1 MLLHPGS
8 LCASGG
14 AEASCPVKLSFS
26 VGSHSKSRCTRFPD
40 RKFLGKFMESPT
52 KSSIALQAIC
62 YMRSSCSPESWHNF
76 ELVLKNLAKL
86 CSASLFVEELQI
98 NQQCFAC
105 WFMPCWAPDP
115 YIWAYLRPWRLFVCQ
130 INGNGSGDSDDLLG
144 WGHSPNHFV

>member
-52 KSSIALQAIC
+52 KSSVALQAIC
-62 YMRSSCSPESWHNF
+62 YMRSSYSPESWHNF
-76 ELVLKNLAKL
+76 ELVFKNLAKL
-86 CSASLFVEELQI
+86 CSASLFVQELQI

-105 WFMPCWAPDP
+105 WFMLCWAPGP
-115 YIWAYLRPWRLFVCQ
+115 GQLSVPTRVYQNAWKSKFQ
-130 INGNGSGDSDDLLG
+130 GGSLPKYVVL
-144 WGHSPNHFV
+144 PN